1 MLGGTSTSSSSPQTG
16 RPDLSRSAWSLQPR
30 MLLGVDLKGVQQVFL
45 VRPPNLEHSLV
56 QVLTVALVFLSSIVS
71 P

>member
-1 MLGGTSTSSSSPQTG
+1 
-16 RPDLSRSAWSLQPR
+16 